1 MPRNAADRGIN
12 MKQGVLLAGEPMA
25 LFIAQSEGPLE
36 CVDGYT
42 AAIAGAEYN
51 VAVGLRRLEHTA
63 GYLTKLGDDP
73 FGRRIVR
80 GMRENGIGTELTAL
94 CAGRPTGF
102 MLKSKVHAG
111 DPEIFYFRKGSAA
124 STLCAADVEKLDISH
139 YGVLHMTG
147 ILPALSD
154 SCRTAALALADRARD
169 EGMFFSFDPNLR
181 PQLWPDRET
190 MTRFVNDLAARADLF
205 LPGIAEGQTLAG
217 ARTCEEIAA
226 FYLGLGAKTVVV
238 KNGSA
243 GAYACTPEK
252 SFWAQ
257 GFPVRQVVDTVGA
270 GDGFAVGVL
279 SGLLEGL
286 PLCEAVRRGNAVG
299 AIQVMSVGDNDG
311 LPTRAQLAA
320 FMEKGE
326 PADA

>member
-1 MPRNAADRGIN
+1 MI

-25 LFIAQSEGPLE
+25 LFIAQSEGSLE

-51 VAVGLRRLEHTA
+51 VAVGLRRLEHTV

-80 GMRENGIGTELTAL
+80 GMQENGIGTELTGF

-102 MLKSKVHAG
+102 MLKSKVRAG

-124 STLCAADVEKLDISH
+124 STLCAADVEKLDISC

-154 SCRTAALALADRARD
+154 GCRAATLALADRARA

-205 LPGIAEGQTLAG
+205 LPGIAEGQTLTG
-217 ARTCEEIAA
+217 ARTCE
-226 FYLGLGAKTVVV
+226 
-238 KNGSA
+238 
-243 GAYACTPEK
+243 
-252 SFWAQ
+252 
-257 GFPVRQVVDTVGA
+257 
-270 GDGFAVGVL
+270 
-279 SGLLEGL
+279 
-286 PLCEAVRRGNAVG
+286 
-299 AIQVMSVGDNDG
+299 
-311 LPTRAQLAA
+311 
-320 FMEKGE
+320 
-326 PADA
+326 DA

>member
-102 MLKSKVHAG
+102 MLK
-111 DPEIFYFRKGSAA
+111 
-124 STLCAADVEKLDISH
+124 
-139 YGVLHMTG
+139 
-147 ILPALSD
+147 
-154 SCRTAALALADRARD
+154 
-169 EGMFFSFDPNLR
+169 
-181 PQLWPDRET
+181 
-190 MTRFVNDLAARADLF
+190 
-205 LPGIAEGQTLAG
+205 
-217 ARTCEEIAA
+217 
-226 FYLGLGAKTVVV
+226 
-238 KNGSA
+238 
-243 GAYACTPEK
+243 
-252 SFWAQ
+252 
-257 GFPVRQVVDTVGA
+257 
-270 GDGFAVGVL
+270 
-279 SGLLEGL
+279 
-286 PLCEAVRRGNAVG
+286 
-299 AIQVMSVGDNDG
+299 
-311 LPTRAQLAA
+311 
-320 FMEKGE
+320 
-326 PADA
+326 

>member
-1 MPRNAADRGIN
+1 

-124 STLCAADVEKLDISH
+124 STLCAADVEKLDLSC

-154 SCRTAALALADRARD
+154 SCRAAALALADRARD

-181 PQLWPDRET
+181 PQLWPD
-190 MTRFVNDLAARADLF
+190 
-205 LPGIAEGQTLAG
+205 
-217 ARTCEEIAA
+217 
-226 FYLGLGAKTVVV
+226 TV
-238 KNGSA
+238 
-243 GAYACTPEK
+243 C
-252 SFWAQ
+252 
-257 GFPVRQVVDTVGA
+257 
-270 GDGFAVGVL
+270 
-279 SGLLEGL
+279 
-286 PLCEAVRRGNAVG
+286 
-299 AIQVMSVGDNDG
+299 
-311 LPTRAQLAA
+311 
-320 FMEKGE
+320 
-326 PADA
+326 